1 MKTTKTAK
9 IPALKGINAL
19 SIQAIEQRVEFGR
32 LGVWTRAEVLEA
44 CLVWLQPSER
54 GCEMALRGYIIASV
68 AA

>member
-44 CLVWLQPSER
+44 CLVWLGPSEQKF
-54 GCEMALRGYIIASV
+54 ELALRGYITTEV